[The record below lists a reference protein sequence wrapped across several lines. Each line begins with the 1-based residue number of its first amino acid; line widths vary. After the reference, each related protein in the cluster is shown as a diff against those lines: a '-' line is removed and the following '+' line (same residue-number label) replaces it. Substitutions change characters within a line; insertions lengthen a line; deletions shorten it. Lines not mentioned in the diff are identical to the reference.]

1 MPWLHVAARGS
12 IDVRVLAC
20 RQAVQPAGGVRLP
33 VNTSLWVRAGKV
45 VERVGRHLAAWH
57 GQSSVEA
64 RLGTRAFRLRSG
76 TLGVKKDLQRI
87 SFGES
92 NLSKIYYSFTT
103 GLYFFFRAIIVRANR

>member
-57 GQSSVEA
+57 GQARSKRDSALARSVTE
-64 RLGTRAFRLRSG
+64 RNLGC
-76 TLGVKKDLQRI
+76 KKGPQMDKFWR
-87 SFGES
+87 
-92 NLSKIYYSFTT
+92 K
-103 GLYFFFRAIIVRANR
+103 